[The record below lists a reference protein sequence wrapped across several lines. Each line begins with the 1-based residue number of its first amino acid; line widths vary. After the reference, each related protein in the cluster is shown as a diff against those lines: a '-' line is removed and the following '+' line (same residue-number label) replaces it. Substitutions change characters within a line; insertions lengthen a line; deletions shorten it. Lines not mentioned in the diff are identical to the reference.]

1 MSLPQVP
8 VYDKSDPRAGEPP
21 IVPFHVPRH
30 WEETSDYFGTIATT
44 LGGLAMVGKQPM
56 AAWLA
61 IAAAMLGVMN
71 ARPLT
76 EKKDKTGQS
85 TASSP
90 WGALAMGVA
99 GLLGTY
105 VPRVMMPPQP
115 PASKQ

>member
-1 MSLPQVP
+1 LTRRILE
-8 VYDKSDPRAGEPP
+8 RASRELLTGRLIWFAEVADIALSSTRSP

-76 EKKDKTGQS
+76 EKKDKNGQS
-85 TASSP
+85 TGTSP
-90 WGALAMGVA
+90 WGALA
-99 GLLGTY
+99 
-105 VPRVMMPPQP
+105 
-115 PASKQ
+115 

>member
-1 MSLPQVP
+1 
-8 VYDKSDPRAGEPP
+8 
-21 IVPFHVPRH
+21 
-30 WEETSDYFGTIATT
+30 
-44 LGGLAMVGKQPM
+44 MVGKQPM

-90 WGALAMGVA
+90 WGALA
-99 GLLGTY
+99 
-105 VPRVMMPPQP
+105 
-115 PASKQ
+115 